1 VLAPIRL
8 ATDNGE
14 VQGMCV
20 SYGVVLATAA
30 YWVDANFVR
39 IPIYQSDERNMKL
52 EEHYPEAVRAEDL
65 TDDAQAKQL
74 LRALTAPSAISKF
87 VVAPPGVA
95 PERLKALQDA
105 FWAAMQ
111 DADLQAD
118 AEQAR
123 LEFEPKPAAR
133 VIEIVNELL
142 NTPPDMVE
150 RLREIRKA

>member
-1 VLAPIRL
+1 
-8 ATDNGE
+8 
-14 VQGMCV
+14 M
-20 SYGVVLATAA
+20 
-30 YWVDANFVR
+30 
-39 IPIYQSDERNMKL
+39 
-52 EEHYPEAVRAEDL
+52 
-65 TDDAQAKQL
+65 
-74 LRALTAPSAISKF
+74 
-87 VVAPPGVA
+87 APPGVA

-142 NTPPDMVE
+142 NTPSDVVQRM
-150 RLREIRKA
+150 RDIRKV